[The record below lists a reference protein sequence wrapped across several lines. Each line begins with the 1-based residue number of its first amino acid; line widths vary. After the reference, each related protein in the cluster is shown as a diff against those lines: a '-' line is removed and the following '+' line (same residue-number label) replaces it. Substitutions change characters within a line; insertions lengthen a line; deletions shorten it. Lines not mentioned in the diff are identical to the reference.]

1 MNVEL
6 TTEQQAFVRQGMESG
21 RCSKEEDAL
30 RDALTLWETPERRRA
45 ELLSAVDEAE
55 ISFARGEGRKGNAKE
70 ELTQLAE
77 DIKRRGLARLA
88 SNETKLING
97 ATFRFFRSLPARNC
111 EPQIGRR
118 EIPRF
123 PSGASRSRI
132 QVSNNF

>member
-21 RCSKEEDAL
+21 RYS
-30 RDALTLWETPERRRA
+30 
-45 ELLSAVDEAE
+45 
-55 ISFARGEGRKGNAKE
+55 KE

-97 ATFRFFRSLPARNC
+97 AIFRFFRSLPARNR

-118 EIPRF
+118 EISRF

-132 QVSNNF
+132 HVSNDF

>member
-21 RCSKEEDAL
+21 RYSKEEDAL
-30 RDALTLWETPERRRA
+30 RDALTLWETRERRRA

-77 DIKRRGLARLA
+77 DIKRRGFAHLA
-88 SNETKLING
+88 SNETK
-97 ATFRFFRSLPARNC
+97 
-111 EPQIGRR
+111 
-118 EIPRF
+118 
-123 PSGASRSRI
+123 
-132 QVSNNF
+132 